1 MKIAIIPARSGSK
14 RIKGKNIKKFCGKP
28 IIYFP
33 INAAKRTNLFD
44 RIIVSTDSKKIAS
57 LAKSLK
63 VEAPFLRPAKLSG
76 DNVSTTDVVKHAI
89 KWLKKRKC
97 NPTYVCC
104 IYPTAVFAKS
114 NDIKKSYKEIKKG
127 NWNYVFLASS
137 IPSKILR
144 SFRKIKNN
152 GVRMIFPKNYN
163 TRSQDLEPLYCDVG
177 QFYWGRVRAW
187 LSRISIFSNLSTIV
201 TTPWD
206 QVCDIDTLHDWSKAE
221 EIYKM
226 VKKK

>member
-33 INAAKRTNLFD
+33 IIAAKKTHLFD

-63 VEAPFLRPAKLSG
+63 VEAPFLRPTKLSG
-76 DNVSTTDVVKHAI
+76 DNISTADVVRHTI
-89 KWLKKRKC
+89 KWLKKRGE

-114 NDIKKSYKEIKKG
+114 TDIKKSYKEIKRG
-127 NWNYVFLASS
+127 NWNYVFLASL
-137 IPSKILR
+137 IPSKFLR
-144 SFRKIKNN
+144 SFKKIKNN
-152 GVRMIFPKNYN
+152 SVRMIFPKNYN
-163 TRSQDLEPLYCDVG
+163 SRSQDLEPLYCDVG
-177 QFYWGRVRAW
+177 QFYWGRAKAW
-187 LSRISIFSNLSTIV
+187 LKGMPIFSNLSTII
-201 TTPWD
+201 TPWN
-206 QVCDIDTLHDWSKAE
+206 QVCDIDTLGDWSNAE
-221 EIYKM
+221 AIFKM
-226 VKKK
+226 LKKK